1 MNQEQTAP
9 RFNRWLASGV
19 VVFGTQNDKGETQPL
34 GSAPINTILSKPG
47 EAPQNIAIKDISRIQ
62 QQMQANFIQKIG
74 FETPVQILDV
84 VVNNIS
90 LIAINSTD
98 AEWQEGMPK
107 EEGNEQQG

>member
-1 MNQEQTAP
+1 MNQEQTTP

-19 VVFGTQNDKGETQPL
+19 IVFVAKNDKDELQPL

-47 EAPQNIAIKDISRIQ
+47 ESPQNIAIKDIARIQ

-74 FETPVQILDV
+74 FETPVQIMDV

-98 AEWQEGMPK
+98 VEWQEGMPK
-107 EEGNEQQG
+107 EEGNEQAS